1 MWVEISEKKKTSIFS
16 SLRSCY
22 HKLTNRKNLVLPLEK
37 YFKTL
42 NDMIKVWVFDA
53 TRSISRYQVTTDIGF
68 ADEVI
73 VQYYVPVLKVLL

>member
-53 TRSISRYQVTTDIGF
+53 TRSIFRYQVTTDIGF
-68 ADEVI
+68 TDEVI
-73 VQYYVPVLKVLL
+73 VQYYVPVVKILL